1 MKCYSEILKVR
12 RKDKASN
19 MIVREKVQLIVDST
33 VDLIKQRKL

>member
-12 RKDKASN
+12 RKDEVSN
-19 MIVREKVQLIVDST
+19 MIVREKVRLIVDST